1 MFHTQLLALDSAHY
15 EHTLTLLADGDAL
28 LLGGLDAAGAAQ
40 TTALRYVVDTG
51 RFEPVSPLPVASRR
65 HTATLLPGGDVLVVG
80 VGEAEGDAFRYR
92 TATDSWQRVAALAT
106 PRIEHAAILLA
117 DGSVLVCGGRSC
129 AALDG
134 KNDNERHDVELLRSA
149 ERFDPATGSWSAAAS
164 LVHGRRKHALLALPD
179 GALLAV
185 GGKVRAATGVQQR
198 ARTGERL
205 EAGGKAWAELGKM
218 EASEHDF
225 CVLADGRV
233 IAQGG
238 HLYEPRRG
246 VWHRVEAGFR
256 GGGPLL
262 LLADGR
268 VACFGA
274 FGEELYDPA
283 EKTWTPVGP
292 ARKLPQRGHLVVLL
306 RDGRALAVG
315 GNANRGKAAAYAAL
329 VDIDLDWQPT
339 PIEPDDMDSAER
351 LLEMLVDNGA
361 LELDDPDDGIEPLIE
376 PVARLL
382 RYTEGAGNQAGGL
395 SRLLLDHDAV
405 ADFFLDDQQLK
416 KLLAQW

>member
-1 MFHTQLLALDSAHY
+1 MFHTQLLALESAHY

-28 LLGGLDAAGAAQ
+28 VLGGLDASGVAQ
-40 TTALRYVVDTG
+40 SVALRFVVETC
-51 RFEPVSPLPVASRR
+51 RLEPVAPMPVASRR
-65 HTATLLPGGDVLVVG
+65 HTATLLADGDVLVVG
-80 VGEAEGDAFRYR
+80 VGESDGDAFRYR

-106 PRIEHAAILLA
+106 PRVEHAAVRLS
-117 DGSVLVCGGRSC
+117 DGSVLVCGGRAC
-129 AALDG
+129 ADLDG
-134 KNDNERHDVELLRSA
+134 KDENARRDVALLTSA
-149 ERFDPATGSWSAAAS
+149 ERFDPATGSWTKAAP

-179 GALLAV
+179 GALVAV
-185 GGKVRAATGVQQR
+185 GGKVRSATGVQQR
-198 ARTGERL
+198 PRTSERL
-205 EAGGKAWAELGKM
+205 EANGKAWTELGKM
-218 EASEHDF
+218 EGSERDV

-233 IAQGG
+233 IGQGG

-274 FGEELYDPA
+274 FGEELFDQT
-283 EKTWTPVGP
+283 ELTWTPVGP
-292 ARKLPQRGHLVVLL
+292 ARKLPQRGHLVVQLG
-306 RDGRALAVG
+306 DGSVLAVG
-315 GNANRGKAAAYAAL
+315 GNANRGKAASYAAM
-329 VDIDLDWQPT
+329 VDIDLEWQPT

-382 RYTEGAGNQAGGL
+382 RFTEGAGNQASGL

-416 KLLAQW
+416 KLMAQW